1 MFMKNSE
8 IKNFLLGLDDGSPY
22 SQQIGNQY
30 YPGVWRLTTTQ
41 RLLVGMKDAALGFN
55 LASSSVR
62 ARKELPAEIAWSSV
76 RRAYACLKSEARTR
90 HCDPACHEA
99 LFLGELDN
107 IPFQQKLKAYLCS
120 GLSYAEIGAELGL
133 SEEVVILYA
142 HLFFDFPERRDYQP
156 FVQAV
161 LDPQSELGIMPT
173 DFGKL
178 EDPGLLLMNL
188 AYRFG
193 PEVLA
198 KTIGQ
203 VHKADVPSPEVT
215 LVNAQSAVL
224 ASAELKAR
232 LGLLAPDQAE
242 FAMLKAL
249 LVEKAKQQPS
259 TKSGD
264 PRMGLEALS
273 MDEGAML
280 VFKSIVTKAAAERQQ
295 LAQAYDSQQAAAKAQ
310 LTGSPKASETGQKAS

>member
-1 MFMKNSE
+1 
-8 IKNFLLGLDDGSPY
+8 
-22 SQQIGNQY
+22 
-30 YPGVWRLTTTQ
+30 
-41 RLLVGMKDAALGFN
+41 
-55 LASSSVR
+55 
-62 ARKELPAEIAWSSV
+62 
-76 RRAYACLKSEARTR
+76 
-90 HCDPACHEA
+90 
-99 LFLGELDN
+99 
-107 IPFQQKLKAYLCS
+107 
-120 GLSYAEIGAELGL
+120 
-133 SEEVVILYA
+133 
-142 HLFFDFPERRDYQP
+142 
-156 FVQAV
+156 V

-249 LVEKAKQQPS
+249 SVEKAKQQPS

-280 VFKSIVTKAAAERQQ
+280 VFKSIVTKAADQRRR
-295 LAQAYDSQQAAAKAQ
+295 LAQEYDSQQAAAKAQ
-310 LTGSPKASETGQKAS
+310 LTSPPKAVETVQKGT